1 MTDRSGNTPA
11 QHSLLMLGTGAGNA
25 NFGEPSAAG
34 RAAKDVRRYASH
46 VLLPDILIDFNHQTA
61 AALETYGVEASS
73 IRHLLISHGHY
84 DHFQPA
90 EILRFAE
97 TLPHPLAV
105 YGNTMADDALTFC
118 RDNWWD
124 PEIKRWI
131 ARQSPFNIE
140 FHLLT
145 PGMSA
150 PVGDAK
156 VTAVHSNHF
165 MNARYRIMEQQA
177 LNFAIEIG
185 GKTMFY
191 GLDSSYL
198 LPATARLLAEFR
210 FDLAVLDATFG
221 PLPIDPVISGHLNW
235 NMLDETIADLRA
247 TGSIDDDTVIVASHI
262 STEHVEPHAEINEA
276 LTAKSITLAY
286 DGQRLALCS

>member
-1 MTDRSGNTPA
+1 MTGRSGNDNTPA
-11 QHSLLMLGTGAGNA
+11 PHSLLMLGTGAGNA

-34 RAAKDVRRYASH
+34 RPAKDVRRFVSH
-46 VLLPDILIDFNHQTA
+46 VLSPDILIDFNHQAA
-61 AALETYGVEASS
+61 AALETFGVEASS

-84 DHFQPA
+84 DHFQPVG
-90 EILRFAE
+90 ILRFAE

-105 YGNTMADDALTFC
+105 YGNTMVNDELTFC

-131 ARQSPFNIE
+131 ARQSPFNVE

-156 VTAVHSNHF
+156 VTAVHANHF

-177 LNFAIEIG
+177 LNFVIEIG

-198 LPATARLLAEFR
+198 LPDAARLLAEFR

-235 NMLDETIADLRA
+235 DMLDETIAELHA
-247 TGSIDDDTVIVASHI
+247 IGSIDDDTVVVASHI
-262 STEHVEPHAEINEA
+262 STEHVEPHADIHQA
-276 LTAKSITLAY
+276 LIARGITLAY
-286 DGQRLALCS
+286 DGQRLAL